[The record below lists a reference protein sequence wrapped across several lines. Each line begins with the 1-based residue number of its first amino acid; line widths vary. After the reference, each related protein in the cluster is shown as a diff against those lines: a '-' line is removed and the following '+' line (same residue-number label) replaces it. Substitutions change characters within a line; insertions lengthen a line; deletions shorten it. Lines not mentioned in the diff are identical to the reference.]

1 MRREQAD
8 RLCHR
13 PGVRGRRA
21 ALWGVQDLVQWAA
34 VGGDLLE
41 QYSQV
46 EAIVQLVQSCLASGV
61 GKVLLGGLALVA
73 GLVGLKRGKPHS

>member
-1 MRREQAD
+1 MNKRTGYVIA
-8 RLCHR
+8 LVC
-13 PGVRGRRA
+13 GAAV

-73 GLVGLKRGKPHS
+73 GLVGLKGGKPHS